1 MDYMGEELL
10 RQQAALWALV
20 SGADVSA
27 GGSRAEPD
35 EHMHEETIW
44 TSENETIRRAISA
57 SRLSSRLRMGGGMP
71 GERPVTDLW
80 EDGENGRETA
90 ETFQGEPLSI
100 QQRFREEAGSSSDR
114 LPVDTA
120 TEVTWAGS
128 GEEWDPKRI
137 SRVFQRDA
145 RRYDGAF
152 STDGKGE

>member
-27 GGSRAEPD
+27 GGSRTESG
-35 EHMHEETIW
+35 ERMHEETIW

-80 EDGENGRETA
+80 ENGQNGRETA
-90 ETFQGEPLSI
+90 ETSRGEALSI
-100 QQRFREEAGSSSDR
+100 QQRFREETGASLDR
-114 LPVDTA
+114 LPVHTV
-120 TEVTWAGS
+120 TEVTRAGS

>member
-27 GGSRAEPD
+27 GSSRTEPG
-35 EHMHEETIW
+35 ERMHEETIW

-90 ETFQGEPLSI
+90 ETSRGEALSI
-100 QQRFREEAGSSSDR
+100 QQRVREETGASLDR
-114 LPVDTA
+114 LPVHTV
-120 TEVTWAGS
+120 TEVTRAGS

>member
-27 GGSRAEPD
+27 GGSRTESG
-35 EHMHEETIW
+35 ERMHEETIW

-90 ETFQGEPLSI
+90 ETSRGEALSI
-100 QQRFREEAGSSSDR
+100 QQRFREETGASLDR
-114 LPVDTA
+114 LPVHTV

>member
-27 GGSRAEPD
+27 GGSRTESG
-35 EHMHEETIW
+35 ERMHEETIW

-80 EDGENGRETA
+80 ENGQNGRETA
-90 ETFQGEPLSI
+90 ETSRGEALSI
-100 QQRFREEAGSSSDR
+100 QQRFREETGASLDR
-114 LPVDTA
+114 LPVHTV
-120 TEVTWAGS
+120 TEVTRAGS

-137 SRVFQRDA
+137 SHVFQRDA

>member
-20 SGADVSA
+20 SGADMSA
-27 GGSRAEPD
+27 GGSRTESG
-35 EHMHEETIW
+35 ERMHEETIW
-44 TSENETIRRAISA
+44 TSENETIRRAIPA

-80 EDGENGRETA
+80 ENGQNGRETA
-90 ETFQGEPLSI
+90 ETSRGEALSI
-100 QQRFREEAGSSSDR
+100 QQRFREETGASLDR
-114 LPVDTA
+114 LPVHTV
-120 TEVTWAGS
+120 TEVTRAGS

>member
-27 GGSRAEPD
+27 GGSRTESG
-35 EHMHEETIW
+35 ERMHEETIW

-80 EDGENGRETA
+80 ENGQNGRETA
-90 ETFQGEPLSI
+90 ETSRGEALSS
-100 QQRFREEAGSSSDR
+100 QQRFREETGASLDR
-114 LPVDTA
+114 LPVHTV
-120 TEVTWAGS
+120 TEVTRAGS